1 MTSPEQ
7 VPTPTTI
14 TPITFPAGQET
25 RTKILSGLRQG
36 QDVILKSSTSG
47 EVCLSSVA
55 KDSATDYFTLSGS
68 ECDLPEGF
76 AIRLSGSSLRTYF
89 LRDEEAPAISLTLSN
104 NGLFHLARKDL
115 RGFSQTGSYRVENLL
130 HAR

>member
-76 AIRLSGSSLRTYF
+76 AIRLSGSS
-89 LRDEEAPAISLTLSN
+89 APISSVTKKLQPS
-104 NGLFHLARKDL
+104 HLHCRITVC
-115 RGFSQTGSYRVENLL
+115 ST
-130 HAR
+130 